1 MAQLLALCALCA
13 ALCALGGA
21 ASSIKFN
28 ITTTNIAASWQ
39 SSEYNNRCFRDTAVL
54 EQWDYFHTTGTPDS
68 HGNQWLL
75 IKLSRAIRVQSVT
88 VYGRAAV
95 PSRAQ
100 NIEILLSD
108 RLPPGLNASNGSC
121 YGTLSGSLS
130 SLTQCGVTQSEQ
142 TQTHKVACSYS
153 GCANVTQYILL
164 RKNVRNESDKYMN
177 FQALEVE
184 EASQNAQI
192 YRCEVSGRNLSNCRL
207 NALQTLKNG
216 DRAYMKVCPPCQ
228 LPTTDAA
235 SCHIAAP
242 SGNITQLRVHG
253 HPDSNLIVIFTST
266 AESQGGNFTCS
277 FDCLSELPQSA
288 TEPIGFFG
296 MQLLCVLF
304 TSDR

>member
-1 MAQLLALCALCA
+1 
-13 ALCALGGA
+13 
-21 ASSIKFN
+21 
-28 ITTTNIAASWQ
+28 
-39 SSEYNNRCFRDTAVL
+39 
-54 EQWDYFHTTGTPDS
+54 
-68 HGNQWLL
+68 
-75 IKLSRAIRVQSVT
+75 
-88 VYGRAAV
+88 
-95 PSRAQ
+95 
-100 NIEILLSD
+100 
-108 RLPPGLNASNGSC
+108 
-121 YGTLSGSLS
+121 
-130 SLTQCGVTQSEQ
+130 
-142 TQTHKVACSYS
+142 
-153 GCANVTQYILL
+153 
-164 RKNVRNESDKYMN
+164 MN

-216 DRAYMKVCPPCQ
+216 DRVYMKVCPPCQ

-277 FDCLSELPQSA
+277 FNCLSELPQSA

-304 TSDR
+304 TLTGEFVKQPSTVQTVVI